1 VVPRSAYAA
10 AAEPAAI
17 AAIAAGRAA
26 ARSTLPG

>member
-1 VVPRSAYAA
+1 MVLSWT

-17 AAIAAGRAA
+17 AAFADDRAA

>member
-1 VVPRSAYAA
+1 MVPRSVYTA

-17 AAIAAGRAA
+17 AAIAAVRVA